1 MTRMATTMPALV
13 AALAL
18 LAGGAPLA
26 FGFEMQETP
35 SLRADVAAG
44 KLPPV
49 AARAPEQPL
58 IADLRAAGEAAGRPG
73 GTMRILMSRAKDTR
87 MMVAY
92 GYARLV
98 GFNEKYQIVPDILE
112 SVDVQEGRVF
122 TFHLR
127 KGMRWSDGHPF
138 TSDDFR
144 YYWDDVAN
152 NKKLSPF
159 GLTRALLV
167 EGEPPKVEFPDATT
181 VHFAWS
187 KPNPLFLPLL
197 AGAEP
202 LEIFMPAHY
211 MKQFHEKYADPKRL
225 EELVKKAKQRNWA
238 ALHTLKGHSYKND
251 NPDLPSL
258 EPWVLVTP
266 PPAERFVFVRNPY
279 YHRFDAAGHQLPYI
293 DRVTMDI
300 ADAKLIPLKAGA
312 GEADL
317 QARYLRF
324 EDYTF
329 LKRGEKQHDYTV
341 YLWRTGTGSQLALFP
356 NLNASDPTWREIMRD
371 VRFRR
376 ALSLAVNRHEI
387 NKVVYFGLGIEGNN
401 TALPESPL
409 FKPEYQKAWA
419 TFDLKRANALL
430 DDMGLAKRD
439 NRGFRLLPDGRP
451 MEIVVETAGST
462 SEETDVLQLIHD
474 TWLEIGIRLFTKP
487 AQLEVFRN
495 RIFAGETIMS
505 IFFGL
510 DDGIPVPAES
520 PAELAPTAQDQ
531 LQWSKWG
538 NYYESDG
545 KAGEKVDLPAAA
557 ELLALNQQWLVSAN
571 DEESA
576 RIWHRMLEINA
587 EQQFTIGTVAEV
599 PQPVVVSNHLKNVP
613 EKGIY
618 SWEPG
623 AQFGIYK
630 PDTFWLD
637 TAPAETAQ
645 LMGGAP

>member
-1 MTRMATTMPALV
+1 MMRILRAIPGL
-13 AALAL
+13 AALAAL

-26 FGFEMQETP
+26 RAFEMQETP

-44 KLPPV
+44 KLPTV
-49 AARAPEQPL
+49 ATRVPEQPL
-58 IADLRAAGEAAGRPG
+58 VIDLKAAGKTMGRPG
-73 GTMRILMSRAKDTR
+73 GTLRFLMSRAKDTR
-87 MMVAY
+87 LMVAY

-98 GFNEKYQIVPDILE
+98 GFNEKYEIVPDILE
-112 SVDVQEGRVF
+112 SFDVQEGRIF

-138 TSDDFR
+138 TSEDFR
-144 YYWDDVAN
+144 YYWEDVAN

-167 EGEPPKVEFPDATT
+167 EGAPPKVEFLDATT
-181 VHFAWS
+181 VRYSWP

-197 AGAEP
+197 ASAEP

-211 MKQFHEKYADPKRL
+211 LRQFHEKYADAKRL
-225 EELVKKAKQRNWA
+225 EELVKKAKQRNWS

-251 NPDLPSL
+251 NPDLPTL
-258 EPWVLVTP
+258 EPWVLVTAA
-266 PPAERFVFVRNPY
+266 PAERFVFVRNPY

-293 DRVTMDI
+293 DRVNMDI
-300 ADAKLIPLKAGA
+300 ADGKLIPLKTES

-329 LKRGEKQHDYTV
+329 LKRGEKEKDYIV
-341 YLWRTGTGSQLALFP
+341 RLWRTGTGAQLALYP
-356 NLNASDPTWREIMRD
+356 NLNVNDPVWREIVRE

-387 NKVVYFGLGIEGNN
+387 NKVVYFGLGVEGNN
-401 TALPESPL
+401 TALQESPL

-419 TFDLKRANALL
+419 TFDVKRANALL
-430 DDMGLAKRD
+430 DEMGLTKRSD
-439 NRGFRLLPDGRP
+439 RGLRLLPDGRP
-451 MEIVVETAGST
+451 MEIVVETAGAT
-462 SEETDVLQLIHD
+462 SEQSDVLQLIHD
-474 TWLEIGIRLFTKP
+474 TWEQIGIRLFTKP
-487 AQLEVFRN
+487 SQLEVFRN
-495 RIFAGETIMS
+495 RIFAGETVMS
-505 IFFGL
+505 IAGGL

-531 LQWSKWG
+531 LQWPKWG
-538 NYYESDG
+538 DHYDSDG
-545 KAGEKVDLPAAA
+545 KTGEAVDLPAPA
-557 ELLALNQQWLVSAN
+557 ELLALNQQWLVSTDD
-571 DEESA
+571 DERT
-576 RIWHRMLEINA
+576 RIWHRMLDINA
-587 EQQFTIGTVAEV
+587 EQQFTIGIVAEV

-613 EKGIY
+613 EKGAY
-618 SWEPG
+618 SWDPG
-623 AQFGIYK
+623 AHFGIYK

-645 LMGGAP
+645 LMGEAP

>member
-1 MTRMATTMPALV
+1 MTRIFKVMPAIAVL
-13 AALAL
+13 LTL
-18 LAGGAPLA
+18 LAGGAPPA
-26 FGFEMQETP
+26 RAFEMQETP

-58 IADLRAAGEAAGRPG
+58 IVDLKAAGKTMGRPG
-73 GTMRILMSRAKDTR
+73 GTLRLLMSRAKDTR
-87 MMVAY
+87 LMVAY

-98 GFNEKYQIVPDILE
+98 GFNERYEIVPDILE
-112 SVDVQEGRVF
+112 SFDVQEGRVF

-138 TSDDFR
+138 TSEDFR
-144 YYWDDVAN
+144 YCWEDVAN

-167 EGEPPKVEFPDATT
+167 DGQPPKVEFPDATT
-181 VHFAWS
+181 VRYGWS

-197 AGAEP
+197 ASAEP
-202 LEIFMPAHY
+202 PEIFMPAHY
-211 MKQFHEKYADPKRL
+211 LKQFHEKYADPKRL
-225 EELVKKAKQRNWA
+225 EEQVKKAKQRNWG

-258 EPWVLVTP
+258 EPWALVTAA
-266 PPAERFVFVRNPY
+266 PAERFVFVRNPY
-279 YHRFDAAGHQLPYI
+279 YYRFDAAGHQLPYI

-300 ADAKLIPLKAGA
+300 ADAKLIPLKTES

-329 LKRGEKQHDYTV
+329 LKRGEKQNDYSV
-341 YLWRTGTGSQLALFP
+341 RLWRTGTGAQLALYP
-356 NLNASDPTWREIMRD
+356 NLNAKDPAWRQIVRD

-376 ALSLAVNRHEI
+376 ALSLAINRHEI
-387 NKVVYFGLGIEGNN
+387 DKVVYFGLGIEGNN
-401 TALPESPL
+401 TVLPESPL

-430 DDMGLAKRD
+430 DEMGLTRRND
-439 NRGFRLLPDGRP
+439 RGIRLLPDGRP
-451 MEIVVETAGST
+451 MEIVVETAGAT
-462 SEETDVLQLIHD
+462 SEQTDALQLIHD
-474 TWLEIGIRLFTKP
+474 TWEKIGIRLFTKP

-495 RIFAGETIMS
+495 RIFAGETVMS
-505 IFFGL
+505 ISGGL
-510 DDGIPVPAES
+510 DDGVPVPAVS
-520 PAELAPTAQDQ
+520 PAELAPTAEDQ
-531 LQWSKWG
+531 LQWPKWG
-538 NYYESDG
+538 DYYDSDG

-557 ELLALNQQWLVSAN
+557 ELLALNQQWLVSTS
-571 DEESA
+571 DDESA
-576 RIWHRMLEINA
+576 RVWHRMLEINA
-587 EQQFTIGTVAEV
+587 EQQFTIGIVAGV
-599 PQPVVVSNHLKNVP
+599 PQPVVVSNHLRNVP

-623 AQFGIYK
+623 AQFGIYR
-630 PDTFWLD
+630 PDSFWLD
-637 TAPAETAQ
+637 TAPAETAGIT
-645 LMGGAP
+645 GGAP